1 MIQFIRLNDQEISL
15 VPQEVIADPTL
26 NLFAA
31 DSMTLIVGPNGAG
44 KTHLMTRI
52 GEAIKDRDPKVI
64 ASDGPLSKVS
74 AIYLTLSHFGKHA
87 LNGHGLSLQTL
98 NRRRENPKV
107 TLKQMRHVDEYFGGR
122 APVVLRLTV
131 QPKIGFDRLV
141 GAMRRSPEII
151 EANASLKSVMRRVET
166 ARKELESA
174 QSSTPVLSINRNFSE
189 LMNKL
194 IKMEEVLTER
204 ILDRLRSRLD
214 AGYTQN
220 FFLPNNNNLLRAI
233 HSLDG
238 ELVSNGYAL
247 TLLQCLYGT
256 KQSHE
261 TSDKIFMQLSYALG
275 RLAELGVAVDDIE
288 LHSDRYQLTG
298 SINQQLAEETIDGLA
313 SLELGGVSSG
323 LAALALQYSLLER
336 AVQRLNRAGRPS
348 NRSLLIM
355 IDEGDVFL
363 HPAWQQ
369 RYVDFVDHFVATIK
383 PYFASVQVI
392 LTTHSPILVSDFPR
406 DCIYRLGRERLDEV
420 LDEDEVSTPHEPLV
434 SFGAPLEAV
443 VRHTSD
449 AGALGTFAQRQ
460 LRKWAELAA
469 SGQPISQYH
478 LGLIDDPVIRRMIK
492 VSRGRGSVSQ

>member
-1 MIQFIRLNDQEISL
+1 MIRFIRLNDEEISL

-74 AIYLTLSHFGKHA
+74 AIYLTLSHFGKHS
-87 LNGHGLSLQTL
+87 LNGHGLTLQTL

-151 EANASLKSVMRRVET
+151 EANAGLKSVMRRVET

-174 QSSTPVLSINRNFSE
+174 QSSTPVLSMNRNFSE

-194 IKMEEVLTER
+194 IKMEEVLTKR
-204 ILDRLRSRLD
+204 ILERLRSRLG
-214 AGYTQN
+214 ASYTQS
-220 FFLPNNNNLLRAI
+220 FFLPSNNNLLRAI

-256 KQSHE
+256 KKSHE
-261 TSDKIFMQLSYALG
+261 TSDKIFTQLRYALG

-288 LHSDRYQLTG
+288 LHSDRYQLAG
-298 SINQQLAEETIDGLA
+298 SINQQLAEETIEGLA

-369 RYVDFVDHFVATIK
+369 RYVDFVDHFVTTIK

-420 LDEDEVSTPHEPLV
+420 LDEDDVSTPHEPLV

-469 SGQPISQYH
+469 SGQPISRYH
-478 LGLIDDPVIRRMIK
+478 LGLIDDPVIRRMLK
-492 VSRGRGSVSQ
+492 ESRGRGSVNQ